1 MVQTVRILNIDWV
14 RIDGGIGELPLL
26 LLLLLCWRTHL
37 SRSLCGAVI
46 FMRHVFICIY
56 YCFAYNLLAGGKF
69 SARNENLSTALPLS
83 LTLFVCVYVRVFVCL
98 FASVISVSACLELL
112 SSLA

>member
-14 RIDGGIGELPLL
+14 RIDGGIGELP

-83 LTLFVCVYVRVFVCL
+83 LTLFVCVYVCVRVFVCL

-112 SSLA
+112 ASLA